1 MANAQSTVPATRRDI
16 TRILSLIEEAQ
27 ALAAS
32 RAQLV
37 TALGGAAAVKGDYDF
52 SQSDITLDQF
62 MNALNTLETL
72 FPTILGDHATNL
84 YSLKLE

>member
-37 TALGGAAAVKGDYDF
+37 TALGGAAAFY
-52 SQSDITLDQF
+52 STSLSAEQIAAITTA
-62 MNALNTLETL
+62 MNAL
-72 FPTILGDHATNL
+72 
-84 YSLKLE
+84 